1 MRQLPCIRPGSQA
14 GRESPRIKLASRVD
28 GQHEVCS
35 LFGNAWF
42 TSYHTRPGGM
52 RQDVLAVIW
61 GQEVCYRPHDEAL
74 AWLQASS
81 LSQTLQRRVR
91 GAVPWH
97 RQDRSRAPAPPDHGG
112 GHAQSPAAVTGG

>member
-14 GRESPRIKLASRVD
+14 GRGSPRIKLASRVD

-52 RQDVLAVIW
+52 RQDVLASYGGETAPV
-61 GQEVCYRPHDEAL
+61 GGGV
-74 AWLQASS
+74 
-81 LSQTLQRRVR
+81 RRVGGR
-91 GAVPWH
+91 GNYV
-97 RQDRSRAPAPPDHGG
+97 RSFG
-112 GHAQSPAAVTGG
+112 